1 MAEPVSLLEQRC
13 RRLLFA
19 YPRAY
24 RLERGDEIVST
35 MLDAMPAGRR
45 WPDPADA
52 ADVVAGGLR
61 HRLGT
66 ASLVGF
72 DEGLALA
79 APVALSLAAGIAGF
93 AWWRVEPVTAGAMI
107 GGEPLFGLFRTL
119 GPVAYA
125 FWLFSALGW
134 AVLRPAPSR
143 VLIAVSIAVTLAL
156 PVVAPLT
163 GVDRPPLWVMLALSV
178 FGLLAL
184 VGSAPASGGYR
195 STLDGR
201 ISVPA
206 GAVAVTL
213 AASTVVTLWA
223 PAGEAYGYYYQPTIA
238 RVGTV
243 VTATVAIVAA
253 IAIARQ
259 VRRRGAGG
267 WLWAAALL
275 GLPAGWMGPF
285 DSDGL
290 RTAATDATPH
300 FGRLA
305 QVVLASCV
313 AVTTI
318 AWLARR
324 GRPATPVN
332 DRAAAPLGRAA
343 AVALG
348 ALAGLGAFLGLARAG
363 WLGFAREPS
372 PLPVHVLVAIG
383 LLALAGLAAAVVAR
397 PAPRVTAVAAG
408 LTLGLAWLVA
418 VYDNRWSVAGWADL
432 GHTASLVITL
442 VLVPLS
448 LCADAAIRTLARRPP
463 WIRSGGPAS
472 GPDVESKASDLR
484 TWAAALVVAAASLG
498 WLGYAALPYVL
509 SWGPVLFVLVI
520 CIVAVA
526 LSRRPRSR
534 RS

>member
-1 MAEPVSLLEQRC
+1 MASVGDADGVKPSGVLLEQRC
-13 RRLLFA
+13 RRLLLA
-19 YPRAY
+19 YPRDY
-24 RLERGDEIVST
+24 RAERGDEIVST

-125 FWLFSALGW
+125 FWLLSALGW

-201 ISVPA
+201 LSVPA
-206 GAVAVTL
+206 GAVAITV

-285 DSDGL
+285 DSDSL

-324 GRPATPVN
+324 GRPTTSGDLASRNIQARVVA
-332 DRAAAPLGRAA
+332 RMAAPLGRAA

-372 PLPVHVLVAIG
+372 SLPVHVLVAIG
-383 LLALAGLAAAVVAR
+383 LLAVAGLAAAVVAR
-397 PAPRVTAVAAG
+397 PAPRVIAVSAG
-408 LTLGLAWLVA
+408 LALGLAWLVA

-432 GHTASLVITL
+432 GHTTSLVITL

-448 LCADAAIRTLARRPP
+448 LCLDAAVRSLAAP
-463 WIRSGGPAS
+463 
-472 GPDVESKASDLR
+472 DLR
-484 TWAAALVVAAASLG
+484 TRAAALVVAAASLG

>member
-1 MAEPVSLLEQRC
+1 MADVGDADGVKPTGVRLEQRC
-13 RRLLFA
+13 RRLLLA
-19 YPRAY
+19 YPRDY
-24 RLERGDEIVST
+24 RAQRGDEIVST

-61 HRLGT
+61 YRLGT

-93 AWWRVEPVTAGAMI
+93 AWWRVEPVTAGAAL

-125 FWLFSALGW
+125 FWLLAAVGW

-156 PVVAPLT
+156 PAVAPLT
-163 GVDRPPLWVMLALSV
+163 GVDRPPLWVMAALAV

-201 ISVPA
+201 LSVPA
-206 GAVAVTL
+206 GAVAVTV

-223 PAGEAYGYYYQPTIA
+223 PGTEAYGYYYQPTLA

-243 VTATVAIVAA
+243 VTATVAVVAA

-285 DSDGL
+285 DSEGL
-290 RTAATDATPH
+290 RTAATDTTPH

-324 GRPATPVN
+324 GRPSTAVVP
-332 DRAAAPLGRAA
+332 AAAPLGRAA

-348 ALAGLGAFLGLARAG
+348 TLAGLAAFLVLARAG
-363 WLGFAREPS
+363 WLGFARGGS
-372 PLPVHVLVAIG
+372 SLPGHVLVAVG
-383 LLALAGLAAAVVAR
+383 LLALAGLAAALVAR
-397 PAPRVTAVAAG
+397 PPLGVTAVAAG
-408 LTLGLAWLVA
+408 LGLGLAWLVA

-448 LCADAAIRTLARRPP
+448 ICLDAA
-463 WIRSGGPAS
+463 
-472 GPDVESKASDLR
+472 VR
-484 TWAAALVVAAASLG
+484 TWAGGAGLRTRAGALVVVVASLG
-498 WLGYAALPYVL
+498 WMGYAALPYVL

>member
-1 MAEPVSLLEQRC
+1 VTAPLQEPTFLILAALAEAPMHGYGVIQEVATLSDGRVRLRPGTLYGALDRLVDQGLVTTDREEIVDGRLRRYYRLSEDGAGVLEARRNGWPATPRRRCNGYVAAAPGAPVSFMADVGDADGVKPTGVRLEQRC
-13 RRLLFA
+13 RRLLLA
-19 YPRAY
+19 YPRDY
-24 RLERGDEIVST
+24 RAQRGDEIVST

-61 HRLGT
+61 YRLGT

-93 AWWRVEPVTAGAMI
+93 AWWRVEPVTAGAAL
-107 GGEPLFGLFRTL
+107 GGVPLFGLFRTL

-125 FWLFSALGW
+125 FWLLAAVGW

-143 VLIAVSIAVTLAL
+143 FLIAVSIAVTLAL
-156 PVVAPLT
+156 PAVAPLT
-163 GVDRPPLWVMLALSV
+163 GVDRPPLWVMAALAV

-201 ISVPA
+201 LSVPA
-206 GAVAVTL
+206 GAVAVTV

-223 PAGEAYGYYYQPTIA
+223 PGTEAYGYYYQPTLA

-243 VTATVAIVAA
+243 VTATVAVVAA

-285 DSDGL
+285 DSEGL
-290 RTAATDATPH
+290 RTAATDTTPH

-324 GRPATPVN
+324 GRPHTAVVP
-332 DRAAAPLGRAA
+332 AAATVGTGRRRRARHA
-343 AVALG
+343 DRVGRVLRPRPG
-348 ALAGLGAFLGLARAG
+348 RLARLRPRGARRCPAMC
-363 WLGFAREPS
+363 WLRSVCWPS
-372 PLPVHVLVAIG
+372 P
-383 LLALAGLAAAVVAR
+383 
-397 PAPRVTAVAAG
+397 
-408 LTLGLAWLVA
+408 
-418 VYDNRWSVAGWADL
+418 
-432 GHTASLVITL
+432 AS
-442 VLVPLS
+442 P
-448 LCADAAIRTLARRPP
+448 PP
-463 WIRSGGPAS
+463 WWPG
-472 GPDVESKASDLR
+472 
-484 TWAAALVVAAASLG
+484 
-498 WLGYAALPYVL
+498 
-509 SWGPVLFVLVI
+509 
-520 CIVAVA
+520 
-526 LSRRPRSR
+526 R
-534 RS
+534 RSE